1 MDADEGGG
9 SAYHKHWRVVAV
21 TVRKS
26 DCTLSKEISG
36 CYAVLL
42 GNRILS
48 HVQLQERVQQ
58 IRVKGIAF
66 VNLSLSFKRSKK
78 DAYSVCKIDFR
89 GAALDLGI
97 VLFMSR
103 Y

>member
-1 MDADEGGG
+1 MRRRSRREGGG

-21 TVRKS
+21 VRKS

-48 HVQLQERVQQ
+48 HVRVQQ
-58 IRVKGIAF
+58 ILVKGVAF
-66 VNLSLSFKRSKK
+66 VNLSLRFKRSKK
-78 DAYSVCKIDFR
+78 DAYSVCKFDVR
-89 GAALDLGI
+89 GASVNLGI